1 MPQSEEEIKAAKIA
15 ATREAAL
22 KHLEEHKEELAKFKS
37 KIGDQEG
44 DWEEEIALL
53 ERRVKTNYVKVLIG
67 DKKKGETLAIRGSLS
82 DFEINKIAELDNLRK
97 TLNLRDDLELIN
109 QITYVILGTVTANP
123 IITSEW
129 LAENPTKYS
138 TEDMLSGY
146 LTYQEGMIA
155 RARRV
160 AQIQQF
166 R

>member
-1 MPQSEEEIKAAKIA
+1 MPQSEEEKKAAKTTA
-15 ATREAAL
+15 AREVAL
-22 KHLEEHKEELAKFKS
+22 KHLAEHKEEIDKFKS
-37 KIGDQEG
+37 KIGEQEG

-53 ERRVKTNYVKVLIG
+53 ERRVKTNIIKVPIG

-97 TLNLRDDLELIN
+97 TLTLKDDLELIN
-109 QITYVILGTVTANP
+109 QITYVMLGVVTANP
-123 IITSEW
+123 TITSDW
-129 LAENPTKYS
+129 LAKNPTKYS
-138 TEDMLSGY
+138 TEDMLSAY

>member
-1 MPQSEEEIKAAKIA
+1 MPQSEEEKAAAKKAVARA
-15 ATREAAL
+15 AVL
-22 KHLEEHKEELAKFKS
+22 KHLAEHKDELDKFKS

-44 DWEEEIALL
+44 DWQEEIALL
-53 ERRVKTNYVKVLIG
+53 ERRVKTNIIKVPIG

-97 TLNLRDDLELIN
+97 TLNLKDDLELID
-109 QITYVILGTVTANP
+109 QITHVIVGTVTANP
-123 IITSEW
+123 LITPEW
-129 LAENPTKYS
+129 LAKNRTKYS
-138 TEDMLSGY
+138 TEDMLSAY

-160 AQIQQF
+160 AQIQSF

>member
-1 MPQSEEEIKAAKIA
+1 MPQSEEEKAAAKKA
-15 ATREAAL
+15 AAREAAL
-22 KHLEEHKEELAKFKS
+22 KHLEKYKDDLAKFKS
-37 KIGDQEG
+37 KISDQEG

-53 ERRVKTNYVKVLIG
+53 ERRVKTNIIKVPIG

-82 DFEINKIAELDNLRK
+82 DFEINKLAELDNLRK
-97 TLNLRDDLELIN
+97 TLNLKDDLELIN
-109 QITYVILGTVTANP
+109 QITYVILGTITANP
-123 IITSEW
+123 IMTPEW
-129 LAENPTKYS
+129 FAKNRTKFS
-138 TEDMLSGY
+138 TEDMLSVY